1 MVQYLE
7 KHSRTSYIT
16 TAFMLASRY
25 PELEVK
31 IHKSTTTCR
40 GCTHDSVH
48 QTHELT
54 YMIGHTNAH
63 LCL

>member
-31 IHKSTTTCR
+31 ILYSVL
-40 GCTHDSVH
+40 CTVMYTKAQPLVED
-48 QTHELT
+48 
-54 YMIGHTNAH
+54 AH
-63 LCL
+63 MTVYTRHMN